1 MASRKAGSVEL
12 SEVNRELQKALSSG
26 KVLIGS
32 KETLKAFNS
41 KEAKVIIHAS
51 NCPGVIRRVFESAG
65 ENGNEEP
72 IIYEYP
78 ANSIE
83 LGLVCGKPYP
93 IASLC
98 ITDTKD
104 SEIVRALTTDV
115 QPKKKTLSI
124 TTR

>member
-1 MASRKAGSVEL
+1 
-12 SEVNRELQKALSSG
+12 
-26 KVLIGS
+26 
-32 KETLKAFNS
+32 
-41 KEAKVIIHAS
+41 
-51 NCPGVIRRVFESAG
+51 VFESAG